1 MKSQKGLIMLG
12 GLYFLVG
19 ALATATFAAV
29 DIHSKDKAQAV
40 AVGSQD
46 AKAPPIAD
54 AVVMPTLDVNTV
66 ATR

>member
-1 MKSQKGLIMLG
+1 MKSQQGFIVLG

-19 ALATATFAAV
+19 ALLTGTFAAV

-40 AVGSQD
+40 AAVSQD

-54 AVVMPTLDVNTV
+54 AVVMPTMDTV
-66 ATR
+66 TVVAR